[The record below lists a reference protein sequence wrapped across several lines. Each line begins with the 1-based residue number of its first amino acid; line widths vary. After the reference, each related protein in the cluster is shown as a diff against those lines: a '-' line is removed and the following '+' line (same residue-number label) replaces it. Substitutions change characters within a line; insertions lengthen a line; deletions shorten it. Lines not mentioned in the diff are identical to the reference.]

1 MRNRLF
7 RTVLNHP
14 ILVILFTTA
23 LVVAAAMGAQNLVFK
38 SDYRVFF
45 SEENPQLNAFEAMQ
59 RVYNKSDNVAFV
71 LAPEDGK
78 VFTPDT
84 LAAIYQ
90 LTDEAWQ
97 IPFSTRVDSI
107 TNFQHTRAEE
117 DDMIVEDLVLDP
129 EAISDADMPHLQQIA
144 LSEPQLYKKLIS
156 PDAHVT
162 VVNVTVQLPGE
173 NPVVEVPQVVSKA
186 REMKA
191 AFEAANPG
199 IQVYMSGIVMMN
211 NSFAES
217 SLNDN
222 ATLVPLMFG
231 VVILTMIL
239 LLRTFSGTFATV
251 IIIAFSIVTTM
262 GAAGW
267 SGFYLTGPSASA
279 PTMILTLAVADCIHI
294 LTTMFYEMRHGVKK
308 EQAILDSLRINY
320 QPILLTSV
328 TTAIGFLSMNFSDSP
343 PFRDLGNMVA
353 FGVMMAFVFSVTVF
367 PAMLQLLPIK
377 VKQIEE
383 GDQDF
388 MQKLS
393 EFVINKRRI
402 LLPAMSVGMITL
414 ISFLPNNT
422 LNDDFVKYFD
432 TSVPFRQATD
442 FMQDNLSGMTTLE
455 IAVDTGESSGINNP
469 KFLTTLGQFSD
480 WLREQP
486 EVDHVNTLSDTLKR
500 LNKNMHGDD
509 ESYYTLPT
517 DQELSAQY
525 LLLYEMSLPYG
536 LDLNNQLNVD
546 KSATRLI
553 VTLQN
558 MTSNELIQIEER
570 IYNWFK
576 LGGHTYKVDVASPNL
591 MFSHISQRN
600 IESMLIGIAAAL
612 ILISIL
618 LGIAL
623 RSLRFGLI
631 SLLPN
636 LAPAAMGFG
645 LWFLIDGQVGL
656 GLSVVAGMTLGI
668 VVDDTV
674 HFLSKYLHARRDRGK
689 TSKAAVGYAF
699 GSVGRA
705 LWVTTLVLVAGFMV
719 LAQSS
724 FKINADMGLLTAL
737 TILIALI
744 VDFLFLPPL
753 LMKLDDDGSVNTPA
767 GGSTEKK
774 LDENTATANANE
786 ERKTDERVPETV

>member
-1 MRNRLF
+1 MD
-7 RTVLNHP
+7 HP
-14 ILVILFTTA
+14 VLVILLTVA
-23 LVVAAAMGAQNLVFK
+23 LVVAAAMGAQKLVFK

-59 RVYNKSDNVAFV
+59 KVYNKSDNVAFV
-71 LAPEDGK
+71 LAPADGK
-78 VFTPDT
+78 VFTPAT
-84 LAAIYQ
+84 LEAIYE
-90 LTDEAWQ
+90 LTDESWQ

-129 EAISDADMPHLQQIA
+129 ADISEADMPRLQEIA
-144 LSEPQLYKKLIS
+144 QGEPQLLKKLIS
-156 PDAHVT
+156 PQAHVT

-173 NPVVEVPQVVSKA
+173 NPVVEVPQVVEKVRA
-186 REMKA
+186 MKA
-191 AFEAANPG
+191 EFEAAHPD
-199 IQVYMSGIVMMN
+199 IQVYLSGIVMMN

-231 VVILTMIL
+231 MVILTMIL
-239 LLRTFSGTFATV
+239 LLRTFSGTLATV
-251 IIIAFSIVTTM
+251 VIIAFSIAGTM
-262 GAAGW
+262 GLAGW
-267 SGFYLTGPSASA
+267 MGFFLTGPSASA
-279 PTMILTLAVADCIHI
+279 PTMILTLAVADCVHI

-353 FGVMMAFVFSVTVF
+353 IGVMLAFVFSVTVF
-367 PAMLQLLPIK
+367 PAMLKLLPIR

-383 GDQDF
+383 GDEDL

-393 EFVINKRRI
+393 GFVISKRRV
-402 LLPAMSVGMITL
+402 LLPAMSVGMIAL
-414 ISFLPNNT
+414 ISFLPSNT

-469 KFLTTLGQFSD
+469 AFLSVLGQFSD
-480 WLREQP
+480 WLRAQP

-509 ESYYTLPT
+509 ESYYRLPT

-553 VTLQN
+553 VTLEN
-558 MTSNELIQIEER
+558 MTSNELIKVEER
-570 IYNWFK
+570 IQDWFTVNAP
-576 LGGHTYKVDVASPNL
+576 TYKVDVASPNL

-600 IESMLIGIAAAL
+600 IESMLAGIAAAL
-612 ILISIL
+612 ILISVL
-618 LGIAL
+618 LGFAL

-645 LWFLIDGQVGL
+645 LWYLIDGQVGL

-689 TSKAAVGYAF
+689 SSVAAVGYAF

-724 FKINADMGLLTAL
+724 FKLNADMGLLTAL

-753 LMKLDDDGSVNTPA
+753 LMKLDNDGSVDQPPA
-767 GGSTEKK
+767 STGGNQEKK
-774 LDENTATANANE
+774 AVAQATTTHTANDE
-786 ERKTDERVPETV
+786 GKTHESAPETV